1 MHVRCSIQRVVVPDS
16 NSLPVAAERGE
27 HFLLLSPKPTPIA
40 HTSRRDGLGACRTC
54 LGCSKAPCRP
64 ARRLPVA
71 PPRNLG
77 GRTQPCAPS
86 APP

>member
-40 HTSRRDGLGACRTC
+40 HTYRRDGLGACRTC

-64 ARRLPVA
+64 IHAAGGSAQPWWADTAVRAVR
-71 PPRNLG
+71 PPMK
-77 GRTQPCAPS
+77 
-86 APP
+86 

>member
-27 HFLLLSPKPTPIA
+27 HFLLLSSKPTPIA

-64 ARRLPVA
+64 ATRLPVA
-71 PPRNLG
+71 PPWWADTAVRAV
-77 GRTQPCAPS
+77 R
-86 APP
+86 PPMK